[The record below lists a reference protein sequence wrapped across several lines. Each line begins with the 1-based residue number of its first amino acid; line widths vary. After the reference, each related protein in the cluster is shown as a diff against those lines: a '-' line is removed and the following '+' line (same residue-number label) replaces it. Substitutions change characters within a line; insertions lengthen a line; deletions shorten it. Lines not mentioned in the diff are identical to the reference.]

1 MPAREDWSDGPW
13 QTRNTRWRQTTLEKK
28 TRSRRGQ
35 SRKTAVRRSR
45 STASRWALA
54 GGDGGGDAPE
64 PPPEKRQKLC
74 KPPLWAQCITTPSN
88 FSPQVRPALPP
99 CHRAF
104 SERPCSTRPAA
115 PTRRSILCDISVHKS
130 VKIARKE
137 QRSAYPGPSCTS
149 PAAPWP
155 PPGSSP
161 CYPSQSVASA
171 RANARGL
178 LGSIRS
184 AGVRGRGWS
193 VQALAP
199 GFFHRPYSWS
209 DGELRGP
216 ASSNLPKSTRVKL
229 GRGRGGGGAGIGDD
243 RAVCGRITLR
253 EICQLRSRHRWQAAW
268 ALGCLSVSS
277 RGPRTLRRNVRCP
290 NRQAGRLWQPS
301 TCLVQSNRPSTPSL
315 GTSST
320 SRDPIKM
327 GR

>member
-1 MPAREDWSDGPW
+1 MPTRTLGAGHGRVLWASAGRQGGLRLRQTVCLDDWNQMGPRRGNGRAGGRGGAGDDVPAREDWSDGPW

-155 PPGSSP
+155 AP
-161 CYPSQSVASA
+161 
-171 RANARGL
+171 GL
-178 LGSIRS
+178 LAVLSEPVCSVCTRQRQGIVGIRQ
-184 AGVRGRGWS
+184 VRR
-193 VQALAP
+193 
-199 GFFHRPYSWS
+199 
-209 DGELRGP
+209 
-216 ASSNLPKSTRVKL
+216 
-229 GRGRGGGGAGIGDD
+229 GAG
-243 RAVCGRITLR
+243 
-253 EICQLRSRHRWQAAW
+253 
-268 ALGCLSVSS
+268 
-277 RGPRTLRRNVRCP
+277 
-290 NRQAGRLWQPS
+290 
-301 TCLVQSNRPSTPSL
+301 
-315 GTSST
+315 
-320 SRDPIKM
+320 
-327 GR
+327 